1 MAIHSREELK
11 RYFRKGEYPT
21 EEQFGALIE
30 SMRHRGERLG
40 ITEVNGLAGA
50 LNEKL
55 GRGEAGTLRAL
66 LEEFGGFGALG
77 FSGIDRETREA
88 VNFLPERV
96 ELTAAL
102 LYGSVGVVYNTV
114 AECFLLRLES
124 PLGIK
129 YHSYWTAVDG
139 SAGRVVSGSSDYR
152 AGVLLMTVESGL
164 GMFYTWQGA
173 GEPRRLGASDPS
185 LVETVSRT
193 AATLAGL
200 VDRLAELPV
209 VDFDAVSLTSL
220 PATPW
225 PGEISTLGCTFRVI
239 YGENFGQFLLEVSTI
254 RGSDTARYTSW
265 DEIRASDGKV
275 LVRPS
280 TDYNDYDGESGT
292 YAPLS
297 GRLFHRAGTASLPAA
312 FYAWDGEGLREV
324 NSFAGTLASLS
335 GSIETLSSALG
346 LHTSRLDRHEERLGD
361 LVYKTNKLRTDTDG
375 LKAKADELRDNL
387 ASAARMALDAQ
398 NQSDDNAAAIEELRA
413 AVAALG
419 GTASGQSGAAVNENE
434 TD

>member
-77 FSGIDRETREA
+77 FSGIDRESREVA
-88 VNFLPERV
+88 SGMPERI
-96 ELTAAL
+96 ELAAAL
-102 LYGSVGVVYNTV
+102 SRGSVGVVYNAV
-114 AECFLLRLES
+114 SGRFLLRVES
-124 PLGIK
+124 PLGVK
-129 YHSYWTAVDG
+129 YHPYWTDVEG

-152 AGVLLMTVESGL
+152 PGVLLMAAESGL
-164 GMFYTWQGA
+164 GMFYTWEGV

-193 AATLAGL
+193 AATLAAL

-209 VDFDAVSLTSL
+209 ADFDAVSLTSL
-220 PATPW
+220 PAAPW

-239 YGENFGQFLLEVSTI
+239 YGEESGQFLLEVSTI
-254 RGSDTARYTSW
+254 RGSDTALYTSW

-275 LVRPS
+275 LARPS
-280 TDYNDYDGESGT
+280 ADYNDYDEESGT

-297 GRLFHRAGTASLPAA
+297 GRLFRRKGTASLPAA
-312 FYAWDGEGLREV
+312 FFAWDGESLREV

-335 GSIETLSSALG
+335 GSVETLSSSLG

-361 LVYKTNKLRTDTDG
+361 LAYKTNKLRTDTDG
-375 LKAKADELRDNL
+375 LQAKADELQDNL
-387 ASAARMALDAQ
+387 ASAARMALDAL

-419 GTASGQSGAAVNENE
+419 GAPSGESGAAVNENE